1 MFYKHEH
8 NQCIVVHKHP
18 IIKKIINNASKS
30 VIKRNNSNRTNFTY
44 IYIIA
49 DH

>member
-8 NQCIVVHKHP
+8 NQCIVVHKHQ
-18 IIKKIINNASKS
+18 KIINNASKS